1 LQIAGLSGKKEGGW
15 FMLINL
21 NTLNQMFKDRSDK
34 SHLSIDGCCQSC
46 GRDFTI
52 DIHHHSSGGYGLIG
66 GVLCEQDAD
75 QLIARCEACY
85 HNSPEL

>member
-1 LQIAGLSGKKEGGW
+1 MQIAGLSGKKEGGW

-21 NTLNQMFKDRSDK
+21 NTLNQMFKDSSDK

-66 GVLCEQDAD
+66 GVLYELYAD
-75 QLIARCEACY
+75 QLIARCEAFY